1 MWVENWYK
9 VLKAFNDNT
18 GKSNATAN
26 ITYYNGTS
34 GATSIVYNLSSSQ
47 YYIMQLSDTGSSITA
62 SIAKL
67 SNGTNVFR
75 LNYTDNNTTTGVIL
89 GDGDTPPTLTD
100 YCLSG
105 NMITDFTATTAITS
119 AINNG
124 KLEIIATYNITNTGG
139 SAFTIKEIA
148 NTFAPYS
155 NRIMLSRE
163 LLATPLTIEPGNTGV
178 LTYKIEIT

>member
-9 VLKAFNDNT
+9 ALKAFNDNT
-18 GKSNATAN
+18 VKSAAEATF
-26 ITYYNGTS
+26 TYFDGTTAS
-34 GATSIVYNLSSSQ
+34 NSIVTNLTTSAF
-47 YYIMQLSDTGSSITA
+47 YIIQLADTTVVYTP

-67 SNGTNVFR
+67 SNGTSVFR
-75 LNYTDNNTTTGVIL
+75 LNYTDANTVSGVVL

-105 NMITDFTATTAITS
+105 NMITDFTATTAVST
-119 AINNG
+119 AVNNG
-124 KLEIIATYNITNTGG
+124 KLDIIATYNITNTGG

-148 NTFAPYS
+148 ITFAPGGA
-155 NRIMLSRE
+155 RAMLSRE

-178 LTYKIEIT
+178 LTYKVEIS